1 MKYMKQNKNLKIIIK
16 YVLLFFTFL
25 IFTLILS
32 PMNID
37 EIWNYGFSYNIYK
50 GLIPYK
56 DFNMVLTPF
65 YPMFM
70 SLFLHIF
77 GKGILSIHI
86 ANAGILSFCS
96 YLLFKMY
103 GKKAYL
109 IIIMFFIPFYLT
121 FPNYNSFLSIL
132 AIILIYLEKI
142 KDNKKYT
149 DYVIG
154 VILGCLILTKQTVG
168 ICVLIGSLLCASDKN
183 KIRKRILGCSIPII
197 IFIIYL
203 LTTNSY
209 RQFLD
214 LCVFGLLDFSENS
227 QGFNGYTVVT
237 ILLLLFNLY
246 VIVKEK
252 NKIAYYPLFFASIT
266 IPICDL
272 FHLSAYLIV
281 LSNIIV
287 PKIKKD
293 YINYKMFFVFLLVID
308 SILMFSENYSGKK
321 SVYPND
327 LNNFNY
333 RYISRDNYD
342 FTKKIL
348 KWMDKRDKEIVLLDA
363 NAYYFKLIQDKK
375 IGYIDLINQGNWGYN
390 GSKKL
395 ISQLKKYKETYF
407 LINREGYND
416 YSQIDKNALK
426 YVSSH
431 GKKIKEI
438 GCYDIYYIK

>member
-1 MKYMKQNKNLKIIIK
+1 MKQNKNLKEIIK

-25 IFTLILS
+25 IFTLIIS

-50 GLIPYK
+50 GLVPYR

-77 GKGILSIHI
+77 GKGIISMHI
-86 ANAGILSFCS
+86 ANAGILCLCS

-121 FPNYNSFLSIL
+121 FPNYNSFLAIL
-132 AIILIYLEKI
+132 TIILIYLEKMQ
-142 KDNKKYT
+142 DNKKYT
-149 DYVIG
+149 DYIIG
-154 VILGCLILTKQTVG
+154 IILGCLILTKQTVG
-168 ICVLIGSLLCASDKN
+168 ICVLIGSLLCASDKD
-183 KIRKRILGCSIPII
+183 KIKKRLLGCGIPTIL
-197 IFIIYL
+197 FIIYL
-203 LTTNSY
+203 LITNSY

-214 LCVFGLLDFSENS
+214 LCVFGLLDFSKNS

-237 ILLLLFNLY
+237 TLLLLFNLY

-272 FHLSAYLIV
+272 FHLSSYLIV

-287 PKIKKD
+287 SKIKKN
-293 YINYKMFFVFLLVID
+293 YINYKMFFVSLLIIESV
-308 SILMFSENYSGKK
+308 LMFSENYSGKK

-348 KWMDKRDKEIVLLDA
+348 KWMDKKDKEIVLLDA

-375 IGYIDLINQGNWGYN
+375 IGYIDLINQGNWGYD

-395 ISQLKKYKETYF
+395 VTQLKKYKETYF
-407 LINREGYND
+407 LINRDD
-416 YSQIDKNALK
+416 YKNNSQIDKNALK
-426 YVSSH
+426 YISNH
-431 GKKIKEI
+431 GKKIKKI

>member
-16 YVLLFFTFL
+16 YALLFFTFL

-431 GKKIKEI
+431 GKKIKDI

>member
-1 MKYMKQNKNLKIIIK
+1 MKQNKNLKIIIK
-16 YVLLFFTFL
+16 YALLFFTFL

-438 GCYDIYYIK
+438 GCYDIYII

>member
-1 MKYMKQNKNLKIIIK
+1 MKQNKNLKIIIK

>member
-16 YVLLFFTFL
+16 YALLFFTFL

>member
-1 MKYMKQNKNLKIIIK
+1 MKYMKQNKNLKVIIK

-25 IFTLILS
+25 IFTLIIS
-32 PMNID
+32 PISSD

-50 GLIPYK
+50 GLVPYR

-86 ANAGILSFCS
+86 ANAGILCFCS

-103 GKKAYL
+103 DKKASL
-109 IIIMFFIPFYLT
+109 IINMFFIPFYLT
-121 FPNYNSFLSIL
+121 FPYYNSFLVVL
-132 AIILIYLEKI
+132 TIILIYLEKI
-142 KDNKKYT
+142 KDNKKYI

-168 ICVLIGSLLCASDKN
+168 ACVLIGSLLCASDKS

-214 LCVFGLLDFSENS
+214 LCVFGLLDFSKNS

-272 FHLSAYLIV
+272 FHLLPYLIV

-293 YINYKMFFVFLLVID
+293 YINYKMFFVSLLVIE
-308 SILMFSENYSGKK
+308 SILTFSANYSGKK
-321 SVYPND
+321 SIYPND

-333 RYISRDNYD
+333 RYISRNNYD
-342 FTKKIL
+342 FTRKIL
-348 KWMDKRDKEIVLLDA
+348 KYMDKSDKEIVLLDA

-375 IGYIDLINQGNWGYN
+375 IGYIDLINYGNWGYE
-390 GSKKL
+390 GSNKL
-395 ISQLKKYKETYF
+395 IKYLQKYKDTYF
-407 LINREGYND
+407 IINRDD
-416 YSQIDKNALK
+416 YKNSSQIDKNALK

>member
-1 MKYMKQNKNLKIIIK
+1 MIVFIIS
-16 YVLLFFTFL
+16 FL
-25 IFTLILS
+25 YKVFWIPITG
-32 PMNID
+32 D

>member
-1 MKYMKQNKNLKIIIK
+1 MKYMKQNKNLKVIIK
-16 YVLLFFTFL
+16 YVLLFFIFL
-25 IFTLILS
+25 ISTLIIS
-32 PMNID
+32 PINQD
-37 EIWNYGFSYNIYK
+37 EVWNYGFSYNIYK
-50 GLIPYK
+50 GLVPYR

-103 GKKAYL
+103 DKKAHL
-109 IIIMFFIPFYLT
+109 IIILFFISFFN
-121 FPNYNSFLSIL
+121 FPNYNYFLAVL
-132 AIILIYLEKI
+132 TIILIYLEKMQ
-142 KDNKKYT
+142 DNKKYT
-149 DYVIG
+149 DYIIG
-154 VILGCLILTKQTVG
+154 IILGCLILTKQTVG
-168 ICVLIGSLLCASDKN
+168 ACVLIGSLLCESDKS
-183 KIRKRILGCSIPII
+183 KIIMRILGCSIPII

-214 LCVFGLLDFSENS
+214 LCVFGLLDFSKNS

-293 YINYKMFFVFLLVID
+293 YINYKMLFVSLLVIE
-308 SILMFSENYSGKK
+308 SILTFSANYSGKK
-321 SVYPND
+321 SIYPND

-333 RYISRDNYD
+333 RYISRNNYD

-348 KWMDKRDKEIVLLDA
+348 KYMDKSDKEIVLLDA

-375 IGYIDLINQGNWGYN
+375 IGYIDLINYGNWGYE
-390 GSKKL
+390 GSNKL
-395 ISQLKKYKETYF
+395 IKYLKKYKDTYF
-407 LINREGYND
+407 IINRED
-416 YSQIDKNALK
+416 YKNSSQIDKNALK

>member
-1 MKYMKQNKNLKIIIK
+1 MKYMKQNKNLKVIIK
-16 YVLLFFTFL
+16 YVLMFCIFLFS
-25 IFTLILS
+25 TLIIS
-32 PMNID
+32 PINQD
-37 EIWNYGFSYNIYK
+37 EVWNYGFSYNIYK
-50 GLIPYK
+50 GLVPYR

-86 ANAGILSFCS
+86 ANAGILCFCS

-103 GKKAYL
+103 DKKAYL
-109 IIIMFFIPFYLT
+109 IIILFFISFFN
-121 FPNYNSFLSIL
+121 FPNYNYFLAVL
-132 AIILIYLEKI
+132 TIILIYLEKMQ
-142 KDNKKYT
+142 DNKKYT
-149 DYVIG
+149 DYIIG
-154 VILGCLILTKQTVG
+154 IILGCLILTKQTVG
-168 ICVLIGSLLCASDKN
+168 ACVLIGSLLCASDKS

-214 LCVFGLLDFSENS
+214 LCVFGLLDFSKNS

-293 YINYKMFFVFLLVID
+293 YINYKMFFVSLLVIE
-308 SILMFSENYSGKK
+308 SILTFSANYSGKK
-321 SVYPND
+321 SIYPND

-333 RYISRDNYD
+333 RYISRNNYD
-342 FTKKIL
+342 FTRKIL
-348 KWMDKRDKEIVLLDA
+348 KYMDKSDKEIVLLDA

-375 IGYIDLINQGNWGYN
+375 IGYIDLINYGNWGYE
-390 GSKKL
+390 GSNKL
-395 ISQLKKYKETYF
+395 IKYLQKYKDTYF
-407 LINREGYND
+407 IINRDD
-416 YSQIDKNALK
+416 YKNSSQIDKNALR

>member
-1 MKYMKQNKNLKIIIK
+1 MKQNKNLKIIIK
-16 YVLLFFTFL
+16 YALLFFTFL

>member
-1 MKYMKQNKNLKIIIK
+1 MKYMKQNKNLKVIIK
-16 YVLLFFTFL
+16 YVLMFCIFLFS
-25 IFTLILS
+25 TLITS
-32 PMNID
+32 PINQD
-37 EIWNYGFSYNIYK
+37 EVWNYGFSYNIYK
-50 GLIPYK
+50 GLVPYR

-103 GKKAYL
+103 DKKAHL
-109 IIIMFFIPFYLT
+109 IIILFFISFFN
-121 FPNYNSFLSIL
+121 FPNYNYFLAVL
-132 AIILIYLEKI
+132 TIILIYLEKMQ
-142 KDNKKYT
+142 DNKKYT
-149 DYVIG
+149 DYIIG
-154 VILGCLILTKQTVG
+154 IILGCLILTKQTVG
-168 ICVLIGSLLCASDKN
+168 ACVLIGSLLCASDKS

-214 LCVFGLLDFSENS
+214 LCVFGLLDFSKNS

-293 YINYKMFFVFLLVID
+293 YINYKMLFVSLLVIE
-308 SILMFSENYSGKK
+308 SILTFSANYSGKK
-321 SVYPND
+321 SIYPND

-333 RYISRDNYD
+333 RYISRNNYD

-348 KWMDKRDKEIVLLDA
+348 KYMDKSDKEIVLLDA

-395 ISQLKKYKETYF
+395 VTQLKKYKETYF
-407 LINREGYND
+407 LINRDD
-416 YSQIDKNALK
+416 YKNNSQIDKNALK

-438 GCYDIYYIK
+438 GCYYIYYIK

>member
-1 MKYMKQNKNLKIIIK
+1 MKQNKNLKVIIK

-25 IFTLILS
+25 IFTLIIS
-32 PMNID
+32 PINID

-50 GLIPYK
+50 GLVPYR

-70 SLFLHIF
+70 SLFLHIL

-86 ANAGILSFCS
+86 ANAGILSFCC

-103 GKKAYL
+103 DEKAYL

-121 FPNYNSFLSIL
+121 FPNYNSFLAIL
-132 AIILIYLEKI
+132 TIILIYLEKMQN
-142 KDNKKYT
+142 NKKYT
-149 DYVIG
+149 DYIIG
-154 VILGCLILTKQTVG
+154 IILSCLILTKQTVG
-168 ICVLIGSLLCASDKN
+168 ICVLIGSLLCACDKH
-183 KIRKRILGCSIPII
+183 KIKKRLLGCSIPII
-197 IFIIYL
+197 LFIIYL
-203 LTTNSY
+203 LITNSY

-214 LCVFGLLDFSENS
+214 LCVFGLLDFSKNS
-227 QGFNGYTVVT
+227 QGFNGCTVVT

-272 FHLSAYLIV
+272 YHLSAYLIV
-281 LSNIIV
+281 LSNIMV

-293 YINYKMFFVFLLVID
+293 YINYKMFFVFLLVIE
-308 SILMFSENYSGKK
+308 SILMLSENYSGKK

-348 KWMDKRDKEIVLLDA
+348 KWMDKRDKEIVLLDS

-375 IGYIDLINQGNWGYN
+375 IEYIDLINQGNWGYK
-390 GSKKL
+390 GSNKL
-395 ISQLKKYKETYF
+395 IKYLQKYKDTYF
-407 LINREGYND
+407 IINSDD
-416 YSQIDKNALK
+416 YKNSSQIDKHALK
-426 YVSSH
+426 YISNH

>member
-16 YVLLFFTFL
+16 YALLFFTFL

-438 GCYDIYYIK
+438 GCYDIYII

>member
-1 MKYMKQNKNLKIIIK
+1 MKQNKNLKIIIK
-16 YVLLFFTFL
+16 YALLFFTFL

-431 GKKIKEI
+431 GKKIREI

>member
-16 YVLLFFTFL
+16 YALLFFTFL

-375 IGYIDLINQGNWGYN
+375 IG
-390 GSKKL
+390 
-395 ISQLKKYKETYF
+395 T
-407 LINREGYND
+407 
-416 YSQIDKNALK
+416 
-426 YVSSH
+426 
-431 GKKIKEI
+431 
-438 GCYDIYYIK
+438 

>member
-1 MKYMKQNKNLKIIIK
+1 
-16 YVLLFFTFL
+16 
-25 IFTLILS
+25 
-32 PMNID
+32 MNID

>member
-1 MKYMKQNKNLKIIIK
+1 MKQNKNLKVIIK
-16 YVLLFFTFL
+16 YVLLFFIFL
-25 IFTLILS
+25 ISTLIIS
-32 PMNID
+32 PINQD
-37 EIWNYGFSYNIYK
+37 EVWNYGFSYNIYK
-50 GLIPYK
+50 GLVPYR

-103 GKKAYL
+103 DKKAHL
-109 IIIMFFIPFYLT
+109 IIILFFISFFN
-121 FPNYNSFLSIL
+121 FPNYNYFLAVIT
-132 AIILIYLEKI
+132 IILIYLEKMQ
-142 KDNKKYT
+142 DNKKYT
-149 DYVIG
+149 DYIIG
-154 VILGCLILTKQTVG
+154 IILGCLILTKQTVG
-168 ICVLIGSLLCASDKN
+168 ACVLIGSLLCESDKS

-214 LCVFGLLDFSENS
+214 LCVFGLLDFSKNS

-293 YINYKMFFVFLLVID
+293 YINYKMLFVSLLVIE
-308 SILMFSENYSGKK
+308 SILTFSANYSGKK
-321 SVYPND
+321 SIYPND

-333 RYISRDNYD
+333 RYISRNNYD

-348 KWMDKRDKEIVLLDA
+348 KYMDKSDKEIVLLDA

-375 IGYIDLINQGNWGYN
+375 IGYIDLINYGNWGYE
-390 GSKKL
+390 GSNKL
-395 ISQLKKYKETYF
+395 IKYLKKYKDTYF
-407 LINREGYND
+407 IINRED
-416 YSQIDKNALK
+416 YKNSSQIDKNALK

>member
-1 MKYMKQNKNLKIIIK
+1 MKYMKQNKNLKVIIK
-16 YVLLFFTFL
+16 YVLMFCIFLFS
-25 IFTLILS
+25 TLIIS
-32 PMNID
+32 PINQD
-37 EIWNYGFSYNIYK
+37 EVWNYGFSYNIYK
-50 GLIPYK
+50 GLVPYR

-103 GKKAYL
+103 DKKAHL
-109 IIIMFFIPFYLT
+109 IIILFFISFFN
-121 FPNYNSFLSIL
+121 FPNYNYFLAVL
-132 AIILIYLEKI
+132 TIILIYLEKMQ
-142 KDNKKYT
+142 DNKKYT
-149 DYVIG
+149 DYIIG
-154 VILGCLILTKQTVG
+154 IILGCLILTKQTVG
-168 ICVLIGSLLCASDKN
+168 ACVLIGSLLCASDKS

-214 LCVFGLLDFSENS
+214 LCVFGLLDFSKNS

-237 ILLLLFNLY
+237 ILLLFNLY

-293 YINYKMFFVFLLVID
+293 YINYKMLFVSLLVIE
-308 SILMFSENYSGKK
+308 SILTFSANYSGKK
-321 SVYPND
+321 SIYPND

-333 RYISRDNYD
+333 RYISRNNYD

-348 KWMDKRDKEIVLLDA
+348 KYMDKSDKEIVLLDA

-375 IGYIDLINQGNWGYN
+375 IGYIDLINYGNWGYE
-390 GSKKL
+390 GSNKL
-395 ISQLKKYKETYF
+395 IKYLKKYKDTYF
-407 LINREGYND
+407 IINRED
-416 YSQIDKNALK
+416 YKNSSQIDKNALK

>member
-1 MKYMKQNKNLKIIIK
+1 MKQNKNLKIIIK

-348 KWMDKRDKEIVLLDA
+348 KLMDKRDKEIVLLDA

-438 GCYDIYYIK
+438 GCYDIYII

>member
-1 MKYMKQNKNLKIIIK
+1 MKYMKQNKNLKVIIK
-16 YVLLFFTFL
+16 YVLLFFIFL
-25 IFTLILS
+25 ISTLIIS
-32 PMNID
+32 PINQD
-37 EIWNYGFSYNIYK
+37 EVWNYGFSYNIYK
-50 GLIPYK
+50 GLVPYR

-103 GKKAYL
+103 DKKAHL
-109 IIIMFFIPFYLT
+109 IIILFFISFFN
-121 FPNYNSFLSIL
+121 FPNYNYFLAVIT
-132 AIILIYLEKI
+132 IILIYLEKMQ
-142 KDNKKYT
+142 DNKKYT
-149 DYVIG
+149 DYIIG
-154 VILGCLILTKQTVG
+154 IILGCLILTKQTVG
-168 ICVLIGSLLCASDKN
+168 ACVLIGSLLCESDKS

-214 LCVFGLLDFSENS
+214 LCVFGLLDFSKNS

-293 YINYKMFFVFLLVID
+293 YINYKMLFVSLLVIE
-308 SILMFSENYSGKK
+308 SILTFSANYSGKK
-321 SVYPND
+321 SIYPND

-333 RYISRDNYD
+333 RYISRNNYD

-348 KWMDKRDKEIVLLDA
+348 KYMDKSDKEIVLLDA

-375 IGYIDLINQGNWGYN
+375 IGYIDLINYGNWGYE
-390 GSKKL
+390 GSNKL
-395 ISQLKKYKETYF
+395 IKYLKKYKDTYF
-407 LINREGYND
+407 IINRED
-416 YSQIDKNALK
+416 YKNSSQIDKNALK